1 MSWNI
6 KTPGDYING
15 PLTVAGNTTIT
26 GDLTVDTSTLKVDS
40 TNNRVGIGTASPTAA
55 LHVNLAEVSSAAGT
69 SAIIANTTGGGNR
82 IAALR
87 LSNLS
92 NQWNIRAYGA
102 VTDDLRIGAGSTGS
116 EVDYLAIGN
125 TGNVNV
131 ALGNVVMATSGK
143 GIDFSATASG
153 SGTMTSELLN
163 DYEEGTWVPSVGG
176 TATYTLRSG
185 SYVKVGRLVTVSWD
199 MEILLI
205 GTGDISGIISL
216 PFVVGT
222 ATSPANQVG
231 YGATGFF
238 NVLATTVYS
247 MSFYAAANTS
257 IIYAMTK
264 NSLSAGNSVNTAIYG
279 NGTRVQ
285 GSLTYMTNS

>member
-15 PLTVAGNTTIT
+15 PLTVAGSATIT
-26 GDLTVDTSTLKVDS
+26 GALTVGTTLGVTGQLSTANVVKATGNPGL
-40 TNNRVGIGTASPTAA
+40 
-55 LHVNLAEVSSAAGT
+55 SSAGATEGFLAHNTGYGAVIYGQGT
-69 SAIIANTTGGGNR
+69 TCDVALLDRNTG
-82 IAALR
+82 LR
-87 LSNLS
+87 LSVTTSGAQVGGDLS
-92 NQWNIRAYGA
+92 M
-102 VTDDLRIGAGSTGS
+102 TS
-116 EVDYLAIGN
+116 
-125 TGNVNV
+125 
-131 ALGNVVMATSGK
+131 GNVVIATSGK
-143 GIDFSATASG
+143 GIDFSATSSNG
-153 SGTMTSELLN
+153 TSEILN